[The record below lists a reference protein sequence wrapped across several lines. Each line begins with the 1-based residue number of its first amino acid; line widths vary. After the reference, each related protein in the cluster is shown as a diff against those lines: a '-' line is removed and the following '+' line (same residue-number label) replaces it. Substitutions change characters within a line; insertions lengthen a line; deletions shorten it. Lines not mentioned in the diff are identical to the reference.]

1 MIVIIVIIYFS
12 SVPQYMAFGLSGSNS
27 STLMDGADVTV
38 VWFQSSLVPRAQDY
52 HLRRNNRV
60 QVSLQHH

>member
-1 MIVIIVIIYFS
+1 
-12 SVPQYMAFGLSGSNS
+12 MAFGISGSNS

-38 VWFQSSLVPRAQDY
+38 VWFHGSMGPRAQDY